1 LPDLIPLIGIQ
12 VPIYDLKESLVAQT
26 NSYMDVIGYVAD
38 NNAKVRTVT
47 IWMIVLTAF
56 FFILGVI
63 AAIVLKVRQSKTER
77 SDSEV

>member
-1 LPDLIPLIGIQ
+1 M
-12 VPIYDLKESLVAQT
+12 PIYDLKESLVAQT
-26 NSYMDVIGYVAD
+26 NSYMNVIGYVAD
-38 NNAKVRTVT
+38 NNTKVRTVT

-63 AAIVLKVRQSKTER
+63 GAIVFKVRQSKSER

>member
-1 LPDLIPLIGIQ
+1 M
-12 VPIYDLKESLVAQT
+12 
-26 NSYMDVIGYVAD
+26 NVIGYVAD
-38 NNAKVRTVT
+38 NNTKVRTVT

-63 AAIVLKVRQSKTER
+63 GAIVFKVRQSKSER